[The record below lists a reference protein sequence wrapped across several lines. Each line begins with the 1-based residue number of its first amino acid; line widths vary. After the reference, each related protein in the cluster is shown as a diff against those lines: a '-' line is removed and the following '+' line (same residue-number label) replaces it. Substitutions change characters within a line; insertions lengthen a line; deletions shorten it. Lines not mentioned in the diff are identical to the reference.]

1 MKKLFYLAFLF
12 ALCFSYQNTAAQLD
26 KLKNKIKSKV
36 DQRVNQKTDKAI
48 DKSLDKVEEGTK
60 VKSETETE
68 EGEIKDKKEDGE
80 TKTKVETKGSGI
92 KSFSKFDFVPGANI
106 LYTEDFSQDVVGE
119 FPLKWNTNGT
129 GEIVTLD
136 KVPGKWLN
144 MFAGTKYE
152 PPYKKKLP
160 DNYTIE
166 FDLLIT
172 TAPSRVVPTI
182 ELMLDADGGSKHYPL
197 AHLILT
203 PNGGTASDETPDR
216 VDFRSHITDGK
227 LFLDGQDQLHNEVTK
242 YNGSATPVHVAVWV
256 QKTRYRAWINGRKV
270 YDLPKGLAPD
280 VFPDHFLFETSNYS
294 SEKSN
299 YSYYLSNIKLAEA
312 LPDTRS
318 KLITEGK
325 WSTTG
330 ILFDVNSDK
339 IKPSSY
345 GVLKE
350 IATTLKENADVKVK
364 IIGHTDSDG
373 DDAKNLDLSKRRAAS
388 VRIILTSEFGIDA
401 TRMETDGLGET
412 KPVADN
418 KIAEGKAQNRRVEF
432 IKL

>member
-1 MKKLFYLAFLF
+1 MKKLLSFSLLV
-12 ALCFSYQNTAAQLD
+12 ALCFSYEDSAAQLN
-26 KLKNKIKSKV
+26 KLKSKIKQKV
-36 DQRVNQKTDKAI
+36 DQRVDQKTDKAI

-60 VKSETETE
+60 VKTETETE
-68 EGEIKDKKEDGE
+68 EGEIKDKKENEE
-80 TKTKVETKGSGI
+80 TKTKVETKGTGI
-92 KSFSKFDFVPGANI
+92 KSFSKFDFVPGEKI
-106 LYTEDFSQDVVGE
+106 LYNEDFAQDVVGE

-144 MFAGTKYE
+144 LVAGTKYE
-152 PPYKKKLP
+152 PPIKKKLP

-166 FDLLIT
+166 FDLLLT
-172 TAPSRVVPTI
+172 MKEHRSVPII
-182 ELMLDADGGSKHYPL
+182 ELHLDAEGGSVNYPL
-197 AHLILT
+197 GHFILH

-216 VDFRSHITDGK
+216 ADFRSHENSGK
-227 LFLDGQDQLHNEVTK
+227 LYLDGIDRLHNEITK
-242 YNGSATPVHVAVWV
+242 FNGSSTPVHVALWI
-256 QKTRYRAWINGRKV
+256 QKTRVRAWVNSIKV
-270 YDLPKGLAPD
+270 YDLPKGMVAD
-280 VFPDHFLFETSNYS
+280 VFPDQFFFEIGPYG

-299 YSYYLSNIKLAEA
+299 YQYYLSNVKLAEA

-339 IKPSSY
+339 IKPISY

-350 IATTLKENADVKVK
+350 IATTLKDNPDVKVK

-373 DDAKNLDLSKRRAAS
+373 DDAKNMDLSKRRAAS
-388 VRIILTSEFGIDA
+388 VRIILTSEFDIDA

-432 IKL
+432 VKL